1 MTDRAA
7 MLAAGKAYLD
17 RWAVWLKAN
26 PDADETAVDAAM
38 QRGDPP
44 PGVAPLAADET
55 AVSAWA
61 NDYPA
66 AHRAYWTLRAALEET
81 DGGNRAHHH
90 RVAVLCVHDA
100 FQSKPER
107 MRLRLPAT
115 ALELAALLG
124 VTDRVLRKYRVK
136 YRPVFETTRATVRE
150 SFIAGY
156 YGRVMEQL
164 GESAAMIPGKDGAA
178 DRRLFIQLA
187 GDLVERVDATSKG
200 EKLESVVVYLP
211 ANGRE
216 GADADD

>member
-1 MTDRAA
+1 MGKVVIA
-7 MLAAGKAYLD
+7 MRRDDGD
-17 RWAVWLKAN
+17 SP
-26 PDADETAVDAAM
+26 PDPEPT
-38 QRGDPP
+38 
-44 PGVAPLAADET
+44 ADET

-156 YGRVMEQL
+156 YGRVFEAL
-164 GESAAMIPGKDGAA
+164 GETAATQGRDGAA
-178 DRRLFIQLA
+178 DRRLFMQLA

>member
-1 MTDRAA
+1 M
-7 MLAAGKAYLD
+7 GKAVIVTRRDDATLPP
-17 RWAVWLKAN
+17 AAE
-26 PDADETAVDAAM
+26 PTADESAI
-38 QRGDPP
+38 
-44 PGVAPLAADET
+44 
-55 AVSAWA
+55 SAWA
-61 NDYPA
+61 DDYPA
-66 AHRAYWTLRAALEET
+66 AHRVYWTLRAALEET

-90 RVAVLCVHDA
+90 RVAILAIHDA
-100 FQSKPER
+100 FGSKIER
-107 MRLRLPAT
+107 ARLRLPAT

-124 VTDRVLRKYRVK
+124 VTDRVLRKYRVR
-136 YRPVFETTRATVRE
+136 YQSVFETTRATVRE

-164 GESAAMIPGKDGAA
+164 GESAATIPGKDGSA

-216 GADADD
+216 GAALDADD